1 MAIPSEL
8 NIMSQLLASPQ
19 QETYSR
25 QFSEHS
31 APSRQLSEN
40 GSLSENQSASR
51 EACEQELV
59 RRRGLEAMVAQVVG
73 SDGHSWLKYGQK
85 QVKGSTA
92 TRCARVKSNPRCPAK
107 KTVDITCSNRNEPP
121 SPDAFQVTYRCTLH
135 NHPLPPRQP
144 LLPIRRPPTR
154 HIFPR
159 NHPTKCFNKRPA
171 YRSSDHPNHP
181 NKRVAFSP
189 ADLPTGHATDEHF
202 NLADSHRL
210 TPDSHP
216 GDGDTPF
223 NADRPAE
230 FSGGLNALASESD
243 FGGAVNAPAVDSG
256 EALSIV
262 ARALQNGSVEVSPAH
277 AASAADAAAADAAV
291 EFEDWAAEALLHSP
305 CQQERL
311 IESTSLRVWD
321 LPPLSPLPTLLRSS
335 PLWLDEVI
343 PVSACSTDLSA
354 AAVDPARSTVSL
366 ERLLVA
372 LGCQTLEED
381 HSRRFTDQDS
391 EYPTDEIDSLLGA
404 TSPTKQGLQELSS
417 LRCSAT
423 NHAGQAGL
431 LREYLGRR
439 GIEEEQ
445 TAPGV
450 GRNGKN
456 SFPDF
461 RCQGEEGSVHGP
473 TGATPGALLGCVLPH
488 AAALGAAVSDAPG
501 SQPHQDV
508 PVPPLTATALHTLV
522 RGQNR
527 PSYAMNAPLP
537 RMPFDSTRKSPSGRA
552 SQPLTGTTFDAL
564 VNGQNCQASA
574 NDALLPA
581 PRATAQAD
589 AQACDQAWSSGFS
602 AACGTSYHSCSTDFN
617 TSSPGYLS
625 QHTSCTGSD
634 MNRSQWH
641 SPPQH
646 AEATEGVEE
655 AGLVQQQ
662 CQQQQQQQQQQHWQQ
677 QQDPPGMGTFGS
689 RNSRVPSMRNA
700 PPPQL
705 AAFPTAPKHGM
716 SRPQKPL
723 VPSMHQV
730 PPVRLAAFLAAG
742 EREVSGPLATGSAQ
756 HLQGHPN
763 ANRDD
768 EVTTLVTI
776 PMQTEN

>member
-1 MAIPSEL
+1 
-8 NIMSQLLASPQ
+8 MSQLLASPQ

-92 TRCARVKSNPRCPAK
+92 TRCYYRCARVKSNPRCPAK

-589 AQACDQAWSSGFS
+589 AQAF
-602 AACGTSYHSCSTDFN
+602 
-617 TSSPGYLS
+617 
-625 QHTSCTGSD
+625 
-634 MNRSQWH
+634 
-641 SPPQH
+641 
-646 AEATEGVEE
+646 
-655 AGLVQQQ
+655 
-662 CQQQQQQQQQQHWQQ
+662 
-677 QQDPPGMGTFGS
+677 
-689 RNSRVPSMRNA
+689 
-700 PPPQL
+700 
-705 AAFPTAPKHGM
+705 
-716 SRPQKPL
+716 
-723 VPSMHQV
+723 

-756 HLQGHPN
+756 QKMMRGGVVPAAAVFAFLGGSN
-763 ANRDD
+763 STRVSDFAAADVRK
-768 EVTTLVTI
+768 V
-776 PMQTEN
+776 MQLWVEGAA

>member
-1 MAIPSEL
+1 
-8 NIMSQLLASPQ
+8 MSQLLASPQ

-202 NLADSHRL
+202 NLADSHA
-210 TPDSHP
+210 

-243 FGGAVNAPAVDSG
+243 FGAAVNAPAVDSG
-256 EALSIV
+256 GALSIV

-277 AASAADAAAADAAV
+277 AACAADAAAADAAV
-291 EFEDWAAEALLHSP
+291 EFEDWAVEALLHSP

-335 PLWLDEVI
+335 PPWLDEVI

-354 AAVDPARSTVSL
+354 AAVDQARSTVSL
-366 ERLLVA
+366 EWLLVA

-423 NHAGQAGL
+423 NHPGQAGL
-431 LREYLGRR
+431 LQEYLGGR

-508 PVPPLTATALHTLV
+508 PVPPLTATAPHTLV

-527 PSYAMNAPLP
+527 PSYAMNVPLSG
-537 RMPFDSTRKSPSGRA
+537 MPFDSTRKSPSGEWHFP
-552 SQPLTGTTFDAL
+552 PL
-564 VNGQNCQASA
+564 
-574 NDALLPA
+574 
-581 PRATAQAD
+581 R
-589 AQACDQAWSSGFS
+589 
-602 AACGTSYHSCSTDFN
+602 
-617 TSSPGYLS
+617 
-625 QHTSCTGSD
+625 
-634 MNRSQWH
+634 
-641 SPPQH
+641 

-655 AGLVQQQ
+655 VGLVQQQ
-662 CQQQQQQQQQQHWQQ
+662 CQQQQQQQHWQQ

-689 RNSRVPSMRNA
+689 RNSRVLSMRNA

-705 AAFPTAPKHGM
+705 AAFPTALKHGM

-756 HLQGHPN
+756 QKIMRGGVVPAAAVFAFLGGSN
-763 ANRDD
+763 STRVSDFAAADVRK
-768 EVTTLVTI
+768 L
-776 PMQTEN
+776 MQLWVEGAA